1 MNSFR
6 DIITLA
12 VLFMSLYFEI
22 LLLVTYI
29 ERRKKINSVYSS
41 KFDFN
46 DDLPSVTII
55 VPCFN
60 EEFTVGKTLDSLLD
74 LEYPKDRLKIV
85 AVNDGSTDNTR
96 YVLERYVNNSQI
108 EIIYKDNGGKHTAL
122 NLAIKKS
129 DSQYIGCLD
138 ADSYARPDSLLRIIS
153 KFNKPEIMA
162 VVPSLQVFEPKTIIQ
177 RMQKVEYIIGSF
189 MRTILAEMNAL
200 YVTPG
205 PFSIFRREVF
215 ETIGYYKEAHNTEDM
230 EMAMRMQFNGLKI
243 ASAHDS
249 IVFTSSPKNV
259 KSLYKQRVRW
269 TSGFLNN
276 VRDYRSMLFNV
287 NYGNIGM
294 FVLPFMILS
303 AMSVLYI
310 VSIMAYDIINI
321 FHSMYVRYMSIGTNM
336 FDWSWPSFNW
346 FFLQTSP
353 LVFCVIVAIS
363 LVLTFIIIGSYM
375 SSGNRA
381 KILEVVTYI
390 CLYSFIAP
398 LWMMRSLYNVLLQ
411 KKLSWR

>member
-1 MNSFR
+1 
-6 DIITLA
+6 
-12 VLFMSLYFEI
+12 
-22 LLLVTYI
+22 
-29 ERRKKINSVYSS
+29 
-41 KFDFN
+41 
-46 DDLPSVTII
+46 
-55 VPCFN
+55 
-60 EEFTVGKTLDSLLD
+60 
-74 LEYPKDRLKIV
+74 
-85 AVNDGSTDNTR
+85 NDGSTDNTR